1 MYMQQQALNFT
12 VQDVQAQ
19 VSLAERMR
27 RIGQRVNNWLDA
39 RSAFYSRIAEFD
51 VTRRVVVRVNLVG
64 VAIAVT
70 AVCVEQEPVV
80 SVAAMAAAAW
90 MVYRLNHTSEK
101 GGQA

>member
-1 MYMQQQALNFT
+1 MQQQALNFT

-27 RIGQRVNNWLDA
+27 RIGQRANNWLDA

-51 VTRRVVVRVNLVG
+51 VTRRVVVVRVNLVG
-64 VAIAVT
+64 VAIGVT

-101 GGQA
+101 GGEA